1 VSNYVR
7 TTPLDM
13 VYRGAERDILYEKNE
28 FSLRVPADEQQIRL
42 PFNEVDN
49 NQRDNT
55 NSVSYYETTPVIQE
69 SRNENLV
76 HNEFSR
82 FQILHLLN

>member
-1 VSNYVR
+1 MSNYVR

-13 VYRGAERDILYEKNE
+13 VYRGAERDILFEKNE

>member
-1 VSNYVR
+1 MSNYVR